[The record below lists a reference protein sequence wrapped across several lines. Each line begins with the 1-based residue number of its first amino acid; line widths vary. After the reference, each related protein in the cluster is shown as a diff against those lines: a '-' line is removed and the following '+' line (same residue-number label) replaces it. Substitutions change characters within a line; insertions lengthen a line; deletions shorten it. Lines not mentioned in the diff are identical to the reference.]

1 MIDIK
6 DFRTAEHDIDPIYI
20 NRWSPRSFLDK
31 EVPQEVLNSLFEAA
45 RWAPS
50 AANVQPW
57 RFIFARTEEDRHTFL
72 SFIDEGNVIWCSKA
86 PVLVAILSK
95 TTRADGE
102 KMNLTHAFDTG
113 AAWAFLALEAIRQGL
128 HTHPMGG
135 FDRDKAKDV
144 LNIPE
149 EYDVQAIVAIG
160 YMGPKENLTESL
172 QEREKPSGRKGLDE
186 IVAEGSFSFNK

>member
-6 DFRTAEHDIDPIYI
+6 DFRTTEYDIDPIYLE
-20 NRWSPRSFLDK
+20 RWSPRSFLDK
-31 EVPQEVLNSLFEAA
+31 NVPEKILYSLFEAA

-57 RFIFARTEEDRHTFL
+57 RFIIARSEEDRGQFL
-72 SFIDEGNVIWCSKA
+72 SFINKGNVIWCSKA
-86 PVLVAILSK
+86 PVLVAIVSK
-95 TTRADGE
+95 TTWGDDE
-102 KMNLTHAFDTG
+102 DVNPTHAFDTG
-113 AAWAFLALEAIRQGL
+113 AAWAFLALEATRQGL

-135 FDRDKAKDV
+135 FDRVKAKEV
-144 LNIPE
+144 LNIPN

-172 QEREKPSGRKGLDE
+172 QEREKPSSRKNLSD
-186 IVAEGSFSFNK
+186 ITSEGSFSI